1 MTRLV
6 YFAWVRE
13 QIGVAEEEVDLSTLL
28 ITIADLAHWM
38 AARGGGYATAFAD
51 PAKLRC
57 AIDQVVAP
65 FSTSIGDA
73 KEIAF
78 FPPVT
83 GG

>member
-1 MTRLV
+1 MVRLV

-13 QIGVAEEEVDLSTLL
+13 QIGVAEEDVDLPASL
-28 ITIADLAHWM
+28 ITVADLAQWI
-38 AARGGGYATAFAD
+38 APRGSGYATAFAD
-51 PAKLRC
+51 LAKLRC
-57 AIDQVVAP
+57 ALDQVVVP
-65 FSTSIGDA
+65 FSTAIGEA

>member
-1 MTRLV
+1 MVRLV

-13 QIGVAEEEVDLSTLL
+13 QIGVAEEELDLPRSL
-28 ITIADLAHWM
+28 ITIADLAPWM
-38 AARGGGYATAFAD
+38 ATRGGGYATAFAD

-57 AIDQVVAP
+57 ALDQVIAP
-65 FSTSIGDA
+65 FSTAIGEA